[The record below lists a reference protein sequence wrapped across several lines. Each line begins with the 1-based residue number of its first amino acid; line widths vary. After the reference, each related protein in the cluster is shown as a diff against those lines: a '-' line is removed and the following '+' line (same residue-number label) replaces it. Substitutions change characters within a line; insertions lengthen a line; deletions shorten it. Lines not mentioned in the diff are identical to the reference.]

1 MISPPSPFDAAFT
14 AFVRGRGLWRDDTAA
29 AVVERWSSFVEE
41 CEHGYRED
49 EFAYANEAMSR
60 TTLEAAMREPS
71 LAGFPEMRV
80 LRRRVA
86 DLDERFEPLLVEHA
100 HRGISVDEWWL
111 RGIVRYAG
119 HRLARE
125 WKQSFGF
132 DVEVVRQSRA

>member
-1 MISPPSPFDAAFT
+1 MITPPSPFDAAFT
-14 AFVRGRGLWRDDTAA
+14 AFVRGRGLWRDDTAG
-29 AVVERWSSFVEE
+29 AVLERWSSFVAE
-41 CEHGYRED
+41 CEQGYRGD
-49 EFAYANEAMSR
+49 EFAYANEVMSR

-71 LAGFPEMRV
+71 LARFPEMGV

-86 DLDERFEPLLVEHA
+86 DVDARFKPLLVEHA
-100 HRGISVDEWWL
+100 FRGIDVDEWWL

-132 DVEVVRQSRA
+132 DVEVVRHSRA

>member
-1 MISPPSPFDAAFT
+1 VIAPRSAFDAEFT
-14 AFVRGRGLWRDDTAA
+14 AFVRGRGLWRDDTAG
-29 AVVERWSSFVEE
+29 AVLERWSSFVEE
-41 CEHGYRED
+41 CEHGYRYD
-49 EFAYANEAMSR
+49 EFAYANEVMSR

-71 LAGFPEMRV
+71 LARFPEMDV

-86 DLDERFEPLLVEHA
+86 GLDARFKPMLVEHA
-100 HRGISVDEWWL
+100 HRGIDLDEWWV

-132 DVEVVRQSRA
+132 DIEVVRHSRA